1 MLLLT
6 ERWAAKVAS
15 GLGIE
20 MPDLCSHPRQGPASL
35 FAWSKSSRVFRKK
48 RVGNTQIIKVLLSL
62 SLEL

>member
-20 MPDLCSHPRQGPASL
+20 TPALCSHLHQGPASL
-35 FAWSKSSRVFRKK
+35 FAWRKA
-48 RVGNTQIIKVLLSL
+48 
-62 SLEL
+62 